1 MITFYLNII
10 CITLI
15 FVIGLDILHFWDD
28 FSKIISGLITKG
40 KVHKVFCEKPCGC
53 STCMSFWTNIIYMF
67 VSGNFSVLN
76 ILIVIVL
83 AMFTTEIGGL
93 IFMLKS
99 WIDKLIGKLT
109 IEK

>member
-76 ILIVIVL
+76 ILIIIVL

>member
-76 ILIVIVL
+76 ILIIIVL
-83 AMFTTEIGGL
+83 AMFTSEIGGL

>member
-76 ILIVIVL
+76 ILIIIVL
-83 AMFTTEIGGL
+83 AMFTPEIGGL
-93 IFMLKS
+93 TFMLKS

>member
-1 MITFYLNII
+1 MIAFYLNII

-76 ILIVIVL
+76 ILIIIVL
-83 AMFTTEIGGL
+83 AMFTPEIGGL

>member
-1 MITFYLNII
+1 MITFYLNILF
-10 CITLI
+10 ITLI
-15 FVIGLDILHFWDD
+15 FVIGLDVLHFWDN
-28 FSKIISGLITKG
+28 FSKIISGWITRG

-67 VSGNFSVLN
+67 IAGHFSILNVL
-76 ILIVIVL
+76 IIIVL
-83 AMFTTEIGGL
+83 AMFTPELGGL
-93 IFMLKS
+93 ILMLKS